1 MPHFFR
7 VKTYLN
13 YWLDAVN
20 EHSLHSPFLYDL
32 YEKVIKAEPE
42 SFPDIENL
50 RAKLLDD
57 HREIDVSDLGSGSKH
72 TNNRQRIICEIARNS
87 LSEEKFSSLY
97 YRLAQYCK
105 AKNIIELGT
114 SLGINT
120 LYLAKQKDSRVFTF
134 EGSDSIADIAE
145 ISFEFGSARNIELIR
160 GNIDS
165 TLYSNLSR
173 MPKADLV
180 FMDANHQYVPTKKY
194 FEWLLMKIHHKSI
207 LILDDIHDN
216 PGMERA
222 WRELRKHD
230 LVYVSIDLYRCGILF
245 FDPSLNKQHVV
256 LQF

>member
-32 YEKVIKAEPE
+32 YEKVIKAETE
-42 SFPDIENL
+42 SFPEIESL
-50 RAKLLDD
+50 RVKLLED
-57 HREIDVSDLGSGSKH
+57 HREIEVTDLGAGSKH
-72 TNNRQRIICEIARNS
+72 TPNPNRLISEIAKNS
-87 LSEEKFSSLY
+87 LSESKFSALY
-97 YRLAQYCK
+97 LRLARHIN
-105 AKNIIELGT
+105 AKTIIELGT

-120 LYLAKQKDSRVFTF
+120 LYLAKQKDSHVFTF

-145 ISFEFGSARNIELIR
+145 ISFEFGSANNIELIR
-160 GNIDS
+160 GNIDT

-180 FMDANHQYVPTKKY
+180 FMDANHQYAATKKY
-194 FEWLLMKIHHKSI
+194 FEWLMMKIHHKSI

-216 PGMERA
+216 PGMERV

>member
-1 MPHFFR
+1 M
-7 VKTYLN
+7 
-13 YWLDAVN
+13 N

-72 TNNRQRIICEIARNS
+72 TNNRQRIISEIAKNS

>member
-1 MPHFFR
+1 M
-7 VKTYLN
+7 N

-32 YEKVIKAEPE
+32 YEKVIKAEAG
-42 SFPDIENL
+42 SFPDVENL
-50 RAKLLDD
+50 RDKLLDD
-57 HREIDVSDLGSGSKH
+57 HREIEVTDLGAGSKH
-72 TNNRQRIICEIARNS
+72 THNRNRMISEIARNS

-97 YRLAQYCK
+97 YRLAQYGK

-120 LYLAKQKDSRVFTF
+120 LYLARTREAKVFTF
-134 EGSDSIADIAE
+134 EGSKSIADIAE
-145 ISFEFGSARNIELIR
+145 ISFEFGSAKNIELIR
-160 GNIDS
+160 GNIDQ

-222 WRELRKHD
+222 WRELRQHD

>member
-1 MPHFFR
+1 M
-7 VKTYLN
+7 
-13 YWLDAVN
+13 N

-42 SFPDIENL
+42 NFPDIENL

-57 HREIDVSDLGSGSKH
+57 HREIDVSDLGAGSKH
-72 TNNRQRIICEIARNS
+72 TNNRQRIISEIAKNS

-105 AKNIIELGT
+105 AKTIIELGT

-160 GNIDS
+160 GNIDT

-222 WRELRKHD
+222 WRELRQHD